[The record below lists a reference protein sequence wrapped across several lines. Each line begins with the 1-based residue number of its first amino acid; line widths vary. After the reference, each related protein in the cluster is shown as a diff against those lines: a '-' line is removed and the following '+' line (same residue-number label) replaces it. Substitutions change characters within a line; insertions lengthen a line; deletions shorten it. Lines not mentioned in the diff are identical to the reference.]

1 MPRPA
6 VPEGS
11 DPTVKPETADNLLR
25 MAVKLD
31 LVSEA
36 AAEEAF
42 RTGGG
47 ESTDIAAFG
56 QALVRR
62 ELLTGYQ
69 LERLLRGE
77 TKGYFYGRAKVLYQ
91 VGAGAFARVYRA
103 AHRDTGGM
111 LAVKVLRKRFSDN
124 PAKQAAFQREGEMG
138 RTLRHPHIVA
148 VEDVG
153 QDWGSTYLTLEFVEG
168 QTLRQLVKIR
178 GAIDLPRA
186 LDLTRQMLSGLDY
199 AHRRGVTHRD
209 LRASNVLVSATG
221 VAKIADFGLAG
232 IDEPGERHRDH
243 AHSRHLRT
251 VDYAA
256 LEKLGGVRDDDVRSD
271 IYFLG
276 TVAYLALCGQSAL
289 EDTRDRQVR
298 ADPRRFISV
307 QPLRVRAPH
316 LPRDVADYVGRMMQ
330 IHPQQRFQTVGEAAA
345 ALEPIIAE
353 HAAAEPASTAM
364 PGGRATTDSRTSL
377 MVVEAEESAQHK
389 IREFFTSMG
398 YRVLLTESPQ
408 RALARFSTAP
418 LPASCLIISTL
429 SLAENALEAFNR
441 LSEDSLLAPV
451 PAILLVDSGHHDF
464 IPRART
470 DALRKVVAMPVL
482 VDKLIS
488 IIRSLTTLPG

>member
-1 MPRPA
+1 
-6 VPEGS
+6 
-11 DPTVKPETADNLLR
+11 VKPETADNLLR
-25 MAVKLD
+25 LAGKLD

-36 AAEEAF
+36 AAEETF
-42 RTGGG
+42 RAGGG

-56 QALVRR
+56 QTLVRR

-77 TKGYFYGRAKVLYQ
+77 TTGYFYGRAKVLYQ

-153 QDWGSTYLTLEFVEG
+153 QDGGSTYLTLEFIEG

-209 LRASNVLVSATG
+209 LRASNVLVSSTG

-289 EDTRDRQVR
+289 EDSRDRQVR

-316 LPRDVADYVGRMMQ
+316 LPRDVTDFVGRMMQ
-330 IHPQQRFQTVGEAAA
+330 IHPQQRFQTAGEAGT

-353 HAAAEPASTAM
+353 HAVGRGSRGVGPAQD
-364 PGGRATTDSRTSL
+364 P
-377 MVVEAEESAQHK
+377 
-389 IREFFTSMG
+389 
-398 YRVLLTESPQ
+398 RVLHLDGLPGAADRKPAAGAGPVFDRAAACQLPHHQHALTGRECPRGLQ
-408 RALARFSTAP
+408 PTLRGFLAR
-418 LPASCLIISTL
+418 
-429 SLAENALEAFNR
+429 
-441 LSEDSLLAPV
+441 
-451 PAILLVDSGHHDF
+451 
-464 IPRART
+464 PRAR
-470 DALRKVVAMPVL
+470 DSPRRLGPSRFHPP
-482 VDKLIS
+482 
-488 IIRSLTTLPG
+488 RSH